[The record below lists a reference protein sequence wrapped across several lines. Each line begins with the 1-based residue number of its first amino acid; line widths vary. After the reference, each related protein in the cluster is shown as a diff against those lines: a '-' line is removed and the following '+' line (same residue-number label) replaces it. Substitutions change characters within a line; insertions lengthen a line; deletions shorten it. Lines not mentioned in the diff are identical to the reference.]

1 MNRYLQKAIHTVWN
15 QCCNTINVLWWLI
28 PLICIWL
35 TGFFASGDRRLNWRG
50 YRIVQ
55 LWRRWHG
62 PLPLR
67 FACRVLDN
75 LIHLQVGCCIHAVL
89 LWCFIMFSNRR
100 ALWYGNNFSNGK
112 NLSLSASN
120 THYTCKWNMKPKKT
134 VTCLL
139 LYFWRSFQKSCSG
152 ESKTQET
159 LSSCN
164 CEGFSQAN

>member
-1 MNRYLQKAIHTVWN
+1 M
-15 QCCNTINVLWWLI
+15 
-28 PLICIWL
+28 ICIWL
-35 TGFFASGDRRLNWRG
+35 TGFFSSGDRRLNWRG
-50 YRIVQ
+50 YGIVQ

-67 FACRVLDN
+67 FACRVLDD

-120 THYTCKWNMKPKKT
+120 THYTCKWNMKPKKQWH
-134 VTCLL
+134 VFC
-139 LYFWRSFQKSCSG
+139 YIFGEAFRSHVQV
-152 ESKTQET
+152 EVRHRR
-159 LSSCN
+159 L
-164 CEGFSQAN
+164 SQAATVKDFPKQTN